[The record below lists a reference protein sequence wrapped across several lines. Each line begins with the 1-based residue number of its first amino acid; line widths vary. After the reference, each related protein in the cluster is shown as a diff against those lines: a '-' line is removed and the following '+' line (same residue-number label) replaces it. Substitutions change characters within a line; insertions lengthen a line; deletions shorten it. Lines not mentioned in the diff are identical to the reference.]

1 MKPYIEVLPDQVII
15 ETEAM
20 TITVHV
26 KAQRAESRGQS
37 AEGRGQRAENMEQR
51 AKSDPG
57 CGLTYTRK
65 AVVESAP
72 PAPPKGG
79 VKPYPTGEMLEEL
92 DQAIDEHLAG
102 YKPKRKLNIKPR
114 VCVVCGKTYKPTGTT
129 QRACSKACKA
139 EMKRKRQL
147 SEMEESELD
156 KTLAEIE
163 ERRKRTYEVSK

>member
-15 ETEAM
+15 ETESM

-26 KAQRAESRGQS
+26 KAQRAESRGQG
-37 AEGRGQRAENMEQR
+37 AE
-51 AKSDPG
+51 SDPG
-57 CGLTYTRK
+57 CGLAYTRK

-79 VKPYPTGEMLEEL
+79 VKPYPTSEMLEEL